1 MTYTKIDVV
10 QNTRE
15 ILMSTKA
22 SSNYSALLEA
32 IRAHA
37 PGVHKEADI
46 PLKISKKQAEAVLHV
61 VHDVGG
67 QPDGP
72 LDKSLHKV
80 ALWEKRTHC
89 TAECLAWRGH
99 WVAEER
105 RRRENDL
112 GEVIYF
118 GTPYY
123 ARWLLATAKM
133 LLDKGHITPDELIA
147 KMEEVRQREEGSS

>member
-1 MTYTKIDVV
+1 M
-10 QNTRE
+10 
-15 ILMSTKA
+15 
-22 SSNYSALLEA
+22 SSNSSDLYAALMQSV
-32 IRAHA
+32 RTHA
-37 PGVHKEADI
+37 PGPGQDMDLPLSI
-46 PLKISKKQAEAVLHV
+46 PQQRAEAMLHV

-72 LDKSLHKV
+72 IDKSLHKP

-99 WVAEER
+99 WVSEER

-112 GEVIYF
+112 GATLYF

-133 LLDKGHITPDELIA
+133 LIDKGLVTPDELIA
-147 KMEEVRQREEGSS
+147 KMDEIRRREEITA

>member
-1 MTYTKIDVV
+1 MTARSPDAYT
-10 QNTRE
+10 
-15 ILMSTKA
+15 
-22 SSNYSALLEA
+22 ALLRSV
-32 IRAHA
+32 RAHA
-37 PGVHKEADI
+37 PAQHSDVDL
-46 PLKISKKQAEAVLHV
+46 PLTISQQHAEAMLHV

-72 LDKSLHKV
+72 LDKALHKP

-112 GEVIYF
+112 GETLYF

-123 ARWLLATAKM
+123 ARWLLASAKM
-133 LLDKGHITPDELIA
+133 LIDKGLVTPDELIA
-147 KMEEVRQREEGSS
+147 KMEEVRTRELSA